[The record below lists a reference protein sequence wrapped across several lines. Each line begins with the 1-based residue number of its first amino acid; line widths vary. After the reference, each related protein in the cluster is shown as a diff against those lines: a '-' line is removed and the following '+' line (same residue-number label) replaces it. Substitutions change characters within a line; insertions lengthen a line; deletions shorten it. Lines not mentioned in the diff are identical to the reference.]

1 MGLYGPVIP
10 GCLTYATAVLAESRQ
25 VKHGWVEGAVGIT
38 STALS
43 PPSRRQQGGEYCH
56 NVKGNV
62 TPDFQRERCLP
73 ALM

>member
-10 GCLTYATAVLAESRQ
+10 GCLMYATAVLAERQ
-25 VKHGWVEGAVGIT
+25 TNQARVGRKGCWDNIHRIIATLST
-38 STALS
+38 SA
-43 PPSRRQQGGEYCH
+43 GGEYCH

-62 TPDFQRERCLP
+62 KPDFQRERSLP